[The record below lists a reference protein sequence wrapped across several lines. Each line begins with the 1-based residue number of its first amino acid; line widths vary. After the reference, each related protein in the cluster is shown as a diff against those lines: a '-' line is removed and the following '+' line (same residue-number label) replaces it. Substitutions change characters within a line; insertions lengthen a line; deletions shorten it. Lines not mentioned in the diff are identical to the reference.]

1 MSHRPC
7 DSTEDTGAA
16 CCSRVGRL
24 GLKPGQPMRELAQ
37 PVPYTGGAP
46 DDLGFKKRAAC
57 GVLSFLLCWALCS
70 GAFICAYWELA
81 SNLTNLT

>member
-37 PVPYTGGAP
+37 PVPYTGGVP
-46 DDLGFKKRAAC
+46 GNLGFNKRAAC
-57 GVLSFLLCWALCS
+57 GVLSFCCAGLFAL
-70 GAFICAYWELA
+70 AHLFVPIWKLA
-81 SNLTNLT
+81 T

>member
-1 MSHRPC
+1 
-7 DSTEDTGAA
+7 
-16 CCSRVGRL
+16 
-24 GLKPGQPMRELAQ
+24 MRELAQ

-81 SNLTNLT
+81 TFDL

>member
-24 GLKPGQPMRELAQ
+24 GHKSGQPMRELAQ

-57 GVLSFLLCWALCS
+57 GVLSFFAVLGSLH
-70 GAFICAYWELA
+70 GAFIFTYLEI
-81 SNLTNLT
+81 SNLT

>member
-1 MSHRPC
+1 
-7 DSTEDTGAA
+7 
-16 CCSRVGRL
+16 
-24 GLKPGQPMRELAQ
+24 MRELAQ

-57 GVLSFLLCWALCS
+57 GVLSFLLCWALCI

-81 SNLTNLT
+81 T